1 MAGAS
6 GLQWIPGTEGMTG
19 TRNGRRCQNG
29 RVPGM
34 QRMAGIEVPGRAG
47 GWIRGNPCYCWDPC
61 HCWDP
66 LLLLTESFLPFLEP
80 LPNPGRPFLRPL
92 PFRVVLPAI
101 PCQYW
106 HPPAIPGM
114 SCHSCPPCH
123 FWAILR
129 QSWDPRNRG
138 ARNGRWPRWT
148 SQQRKGVPFLSFFS
162 SVPFL
167 LYIFWV
173 KFRKFLKLKQT
184 GELIQQSRT
193 KNCSSFNPFADC
205 RCWVRWIGQAKLR

>member
-1 MAGAS
+1 MGTPAIADRV
-6 GLQWIPGTEGMTG
+6 IP
-19 TRNGRRCQNG
+19 
-29 RVPGM
+29 
-34 QRMAGIEVPGRAG
+34 A
-47 GWIRGNPCYCWDPC
+47 NPRTPA
-61 HCWDP
+61 
-66 LLLLTESFLPFLEP
+66 
-80 LPNPGRPFLRPL
+80 NPGRPFLRPL
-92 PFRVVLPAI
+92 PFLVVLPAI

-106 HPPAIPGM
+106 HPPAIPGIP
-114 SCHSCPPCH
+114 CHSCPPCH

-173 KFRKFLKLKQT
+173 KFLKLKQT
-184 GELIQQSRT
+184 GELIQQSRI
-193 KNCSSFNPFADC
+193 KN
-205 RCWVRWIGQAKLR
+205 